1 MIIAY
6 PASLLRNVRVNEFFE
21 EEYKK
26 TSTVFDTIFIDQNT
40 FRITK
45 NKHLVDDQNTFRIT
59 KNKHLVDGEKV
70 LYRGWIVTIEQYYSI
85 NEEVQRHGGNL
96 VVSPEE
102 YGFTQFNRD
111 GFGYNGWT
119 DVFGDFTPK
128 TIRVDYDHDFDLDD
142 VSSQLDFPLIVK
154 GSSKSVKD
162 DWENSMFIKD
172 KSDFSRVLENYK
184 DYVSQNEDD
193 MIMLREFENFVP
205 DEEYRLWFYQGELRR
220 AEIHPLFNG
229 EYDELI
235 IDQASDI
242 IATVKSFAMKNNIQ
256 LMTVDIVKDT
266 QGHVRI
272 IECGSGMVSGIRH
285 GFVDIVSS

>member
-6 PASLLRNVRVNEFFE
+6 PASLLRNVRVDEFFE
-21 EEYKK
+21 EEYKQ
-26 TSTVFDTIFIDQNT
+26 TSTVFDTIFIDQ
-40 FRITK
+40 
-45 NKHLVDDQNTFRIT
+45 DTFRIT
-59 KNKHLVDGEKV
+59 KNKHLVDGETV
-70 LYRGWIVTIEQYYSI
+70 LYRGWIVTIEQYASI

-111 GFGYNGWT
+111 GFGHNGWT

-128 TIRVDYDHDFDLDD
+128 TIRVDYNHDFDLDD
-142 VSSQLDFPLIVK
+142 VSSRLDFPLIVK

-172 KSDFSRVLENYK
+172 ENDFDRVLGNYK
-184 DYVSQNEDD
+184 NYVSKSEDD
-193 MIMLREFENFVP
+193 MIMLREFENFIP
-205 DEEYRLWFYQGELRR
+205 DKEYRLWFYQGELRR

-229 EYDELI
+229 EYDESI

-242 IATVKSFAMKNNIQ
+242 ITTVASFAMENNIQ

-266 QGHVRI
+266 EGHVRI
-272 IECGSGMVSGIRH
+272 IECGSGMVSGIRQ
-285 GFVDIVSS
+285 GFVDIISS